1 MCPFVLQT
9 MTSMFLVALLASCCS
24 SEPWLSLL
32 KILFFDGSHICMNH
46 GTNMPFDEQGAV
58 GVGF

>member
-9 MTSMFLVALLASCCS
+9 TTSMFLVGLLASCCS

-32 KILFFDGSHICMNH
+32 KILFFDGSPICMNH
-46 GTNMPFDEQGAV
+46 GTNMPFDEQGAA

>member
-1 MCPFVLQT
+1 
-9 MTSMFLVALLASCCS
+9 MFLVGLLASCCL

-32 KILFFDGSHICMNH
+32 KILFFDGSPICMNH
-46 GTNMPFDEQGAV
+46 GTNMPFDEQGAA